1 MKLIV
6 RKRAADDLEAIFN
19 RIANENPRAAATVV
33 RRIRQKLDPLLTP
46 DLANIGWP
54 GRSTGTREL
63 VEGPYVIVY
72 EVDASANELSALAIF
87 TERKTDELRDLKP

>member
-6 RKRAADDLEAIFN
+6 RKRAADDLEAIFTW
-19 RIANENPRAAATVV
+19 IANDNPRAAASIV
-33 RRIRQKLDPLLTP
+33 RRIRQKLDLLLTP
-46 DLANIGWP
+46 GLANIGRP

-72 EVDASANELSALAIF
+72 EVDPSVNELSVLAIF
-87 TERKTDELRDLKP
+87 HGAQDR